1 MNEQNVINAY
11 VNEYKTLRTI
21 AAENNTDHHRIKR
34 ILQKNGVELNNA
46 NRKRNPFTAEH
57 RRKIG
62 QASKGRQTRLGMKA
76 TKLELYKNM
85 VAHMELPIELEFV
98 MQFEDV
104 EKLKFLN
111 SVITRDRVKIHFDT
125 EKYKAF
131 IKHFYND
138 KQFNEVYNDWLQD
151 KQGYALPS
159 LDHIIPLSRG
169 GSWDIENLQF
179 LPWCVNRAKSNFLPD
194 EWEHIKD
201 KYFK

>member
-1 MNEQNVINAY
+1 MNEESIVKAY
-11 VNEYKTLRTI
+11 THELKTLRQI
-21 AAENNTDHHRIKR
+21 AQENGTDHHRIKR
-34 ILQKNGVELNNA
+34 ILEKHGVELNNA
-46 NRKRNPFTAEH
+46 NRKRKEFTAEH

-62 QASKGRQTRLGMKA
+62 LASRGRQTRLGMKA
-76 TKLELYKNM
+76 TKELLYKNM
-85 VAHMELPIELEFV
+85 VAHMSLPVELEFV

-169 GSWDIENLQF
+169 GSWEIENLQF